1 MVQLRS
7 FHSARG
13 LLAICWMAGHV
24 GEIPCATLL
33 ASTVLQRGLCIH
45 KIYNYA
51 DILCVCMC
59 VCVCCVCVCV
69 VCVCVCVCVRV
80 YVCVCVCAHVCAH
93 VSVCAGTH
101 VASNLIE

>member
-7 FHSARG
+7 FHSAHG

-51 DILCVCMC
+51 DILCVC
-59 VCVCCVCVCV
+59 
-69 VCVCVCVCVRV
+69 VCVCVCVCARA
-80 YVCVCVCAHVCAH
+80 CMHA
-93 VSVCAGTH
+93 
-101 VASNLIE
+101 